1 MIQEHKQH
9 QLLQGMLL
17 FWIIHAW
24 FNTGE
29 SNSPSVQ
36 STGPVEPQVGEWS
49 HNAHPMAE
57 AKS

>member
-1 MIQEHKQH
+1 MTQEHKQH

-17 FWIIHAW
+17 FWVIHAC

-36 STGPVEPQVGEWS
+36 STGPVPLEPGMGEWS
-49 HNAHPMAE
+49 HNAQSHG
-57 AKS
+57 